1 MQVTYKGY
9 IHLAEAPERMRRM
22 RVAISTDGDQVAP
35 HFGRCEAYTLVDLSE
50 GEVTSQ
56 ERIPNPGHQ
65 PGVLPA
71 YLAERGV
78 HCIVAGGMGP
88 RAKML
93 FDEKQIEAIVGVSC
107 SVQEAVE
114 GLLQG
119 TLAGGASLC
128 DH

>member
-1 MQVTYKGY
+1 
-9 IHLAEAPERMRRM
+9 M

-50 GEVTSQ
+50 GEVTNQ
-56 ERIPNPGHQ
+56 ERIPN

-71 YLAERGV
+71 YLAEHGV

-93 FDEKQIEAIVGVSC
+93 FDEKKIEAIVGVSC
-107 SVQEAVE
+107 SVREAID
-114 GLLQG
+114 GLVQG
-119 TLAGGASLC
+119 SLTGGASLC

>member
-1 MQVTYKGY
+1 
-9 IHLAEAPERMRRM
+9 M
-22 RVAISTDGDQVAP
+22 RVAISTDGDRVAA

-50 GEVTSQ
+50 GKVIKQ

-65 PGVLPA
+65 PGFLPA

-88 RAKML
+88 RAKTL
-93 FDEKQIEAIVGVSC
+93 FDEKQINAIVGVSC
-107 SVQEAVE
+107 SVGEAIE
-114 GLLQG
+114 GLRQG
-119 TLAGGASLC
+119 ALAGGASLC

>member
-1 MQVTYKGY
+1 
-9 IHLAEAPERMRRM
+9 M
-22 RVAISTDGDQVAP
+22 RVAISTDGDRVAA
-35 HFGRCEAYTLVDLSE
+35 HFGRCEAYTLIDLSD
-50 GEVTSQ
+50 GEVAKQ

-65 PGVLPA
+65 PGVLPT

-93 FDEKQIEAIVGVSC
+93 FDEKQIDTIVGVSC
-107 SVQEAVE
+107 SVREAIE
-114 GLLQG
+114 GHRQG
-119 TLAGGASLC
+119 ALTGGASLC